1 MGLADDLNA
10 EVTKIF
16 KEQWTTRDGAVVPDS
31 PDLKLANDAV
41 KLKGTVLYA
50 DLAESTALV
59 KSSVPSFAAAV
70 YKTFLSCACRIIRAN
85 GGEITSFD
93 GDRVMAVYISNTKN
107 TSAMRSAMQINHAV
121 ANIINPRLKEQ
132 YPRSPVVVR
141 HGVGVAS
148 SDLFVA
154 RTGIRGANDL
164 VWVGNAANLAAKLC
178 GIREGTYASWITS
191 EVFDAAHESVKTEN
205 GKPLWDKKIWR
216 AQGDVPVYG
225 STRMLAPS

>member
-59 KSSVPSFAAAV
+59 KASTPSFAAGV
-70 YKTFLSCACRIIRAN
+70 YKTYLSCACRIIGAN
-85 GGEITSFD
+85 GGVITSFD
-93 GDRVMAVYISNTKN
+93 GDRVMAVFIG
-107 TSAMRSAMQINHAV
+107 TSKETNAIKAALQINYAV
-121 ANIINPRLKEQ
+121 VKIINPRLKDQ
-132 YPRSPVVVR
+132 YPTSSVVVR
-141 HGVGVAS
+141 HAVGVAT

-154 RTGIRGANDL
+154 RTGVRGANDL

-178 GIREGTYASWITS
+178 ALREGSLASWITS
-191 EVFDAAHESVKTEN
+191 EVHDRADASLKVSG
-205 GKPLWDKKIWR
+205 GKPIWEKR
-216 AQGDVPVYG
+216 PWTKQDNAEIYASAWIQ
-225 STRMLAPS
+225 SPS

>member
-16 KEQWTTRDGAVVPDS
+16 KEQWTTRDGTVVPDS

-41 KLKGTVLYA
+41 KLAGTVLYA

-59 KSSVPSFAAAV
+59 KASTPAFAAEV
-70 YKTFLSCACRIIRAN
+70 YKTYLSCACRIIRAN

-93 GDRVMAVYISNTKN
+93 GDRVMAVFIGTSKN
-107 TSAMRSAMQINHAV
+107 TSAVKTALQINHAV
-121 ANIINPRLKEQ
+121 VKIINPRLKEQ
-132 YPRSPVVVR
+132 YPTSSVVVR
-141 HGVGVAS
+141 HSVGVAT

-178 GIREGTYASWITS
+178 SLREGSFASWITS
-191 EVFDAAHESVKTEN
+191 EVYDGAAESAKSSDGKSMWTKKTWTQQDN
-205 GKPLWDKKIWR
+205 
-216 AQGDVPVYG
+216 AAVYA
-225 STRMLAPS
+225 SSWTWAPS